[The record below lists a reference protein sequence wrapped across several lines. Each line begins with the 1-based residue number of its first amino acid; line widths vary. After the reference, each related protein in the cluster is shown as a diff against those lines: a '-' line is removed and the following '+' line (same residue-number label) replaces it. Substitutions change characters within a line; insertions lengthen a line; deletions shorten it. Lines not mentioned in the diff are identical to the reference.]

1 MRFEWGEMMCYSS
14 QNRSQANCS
23 QESDAHL
30 LTLSAPIIPRPLV
43 VSLSL
48 SLLPSSSF
56 FPPLP
61 THLESPTF
69 FFFLLFWAAHFA
81 QHEFSYKLICTA
93 NQIGASVCQIS
104 GFIPATVWLWCT
116 AVEFL
121 IVTGRHSACSP
132 AAALMLLW
140 CSEVSSSSCHCLV
153 FTPLAIPTF
162 PRRIL
167 SQSYFEFFC
176 F

>member
-1 MRFEWGEMMCYSS
+1 MCYSS
-14 QNRSQANCS
+14 QNIRSQANCS

-69 FFFLLFWAAHFA
+69 FFFFFSEQRTLHSTSLAISSFA
-81 QHEFSYKLICTA
+81 QPIK
-93 NQIGASVCQIS
+93 
-104 GFIPATVWLWCT
+104 
-116 AVEFL
+116 
-121 IVTGRHSACSP
+121 
-132 AAALMLLW
+132 
-140 CSEVSSSSCHCLV
+140 
-153 FTPLAIPTF
+153 
-162 PRRIL
+162 
-167 SQSYFEFFC
+167 
-176 F
+176 

>member
-1 MRFEWGEMMCYSS
+1 MCYSS
-14 QNRSQANCS
+14 QNMRSQANCS

-69 FFFLLFWAAHFA
+69 FFFAFLSSAL
-81 QHEFSYKLICTA
+81 CTA
-93 NQIGASVCQIS
+93 RV
-104 GFIPATVWLWCT
+104 
-116 AVEFL
+116 
-121 IVTGRHSACSP
+121 
-132 AAALMLLW
+132 
-140 CSEVSSSSCHCLV
+140 
-153 FTPLAIPTF
+153 
-162 PRRIL
+162 
-167 SQSYFEFFC
+167 
-176 F
+176 

>member
-1 MRFEWGEMMCYSS
+1 MCYSS

-69 FFFLLFWAAHFA
+69 FFFC
-81 QHEFSYKLICTA
+81 FSEQRTLHSTSLA
-93 NQIGASVCQIS
+93 IGASVCQIS
-104 GFIPATVWLWCT
+104 GFIPATVWL
-116 AVEFL
+116 
-121 IVTGRHSACSP
+121 
-132 AAALMLLW
+132 
-140 CSEVSSSSCHCLV
+140 
-153 FTPLAIPTF
+153 
-162 PRRIL
+162 
-167 SQSYFEFFC
+167 
-176 F
+176 

>member
-1 MRFEWGEMMCYSS
+1 MCYSS
-14 QNRSQANCS
+14 QNIRSQANCS

-69 FFFLLFWAAHFA
+69 FFLLF
-81 QHEFSYKLICTA
+81 
-93 NQIGASVCQIS
+93 
-104 GFIPATVWLWCT
+104 
-116 AVEFL
+116 
-121 IVTGRHSACSP
+121 
-132 AAALMLLW
+132 
-140 CSEVSSSSCHCLV
+140 
-153 FTPLAIPTF
+153 
-162 PRRIL
+162 
-167 SQSYFEFFC
+167 
-176 F
+176 

>member
-1 MRFEWGEMMCYSS
+1 MCYSS
-14 QNRSQANCS
+14 QNIRSQANCS

-69 FFFLLFWAAHFA
+69 FFFCFSEQRTLHSTSLAISSFA
-81 QHEFSYKLICTA
+81 QPIK
-93 NQIGASVCQIS
+93 
-104 GFIPATVWLWCT
+104 
-116 AVEFL
+116 
-121 IVTGRHSACSP
+121 
-132 AAALMLLW
+132 
-140 CSEVSSSSCHCLV
+140 
-153 FTPLAIPTF
+153 
-162 PRRIL
+162 
-167 SQSYFEFFC
+167 
-176 F
+176 